1 MSAIFRR
8 ILPPAVI
15 VLGIVITAA
24 WTLLLGHWIV
34 TLAAAL

>member
-8 ILPPAVI
+8 ILPPAVV
-15 VLGIVITAA
+15 VLGMAITAA
-24 WTLLLGHWIV
+24 WTLFLGHWLV